1 MSDGKDGIAY
11 HELIPVL
18 IKAVQDIEDKYTS
31 IVKELKDRIALL
43 ESK

>member
-11 HELIPVL
+11 HELIPIL

-31 IVKELKDRIALL
+31 IVEELRNEIELL
-43 ESK
+43 KAA